1 MQMILNSVLFILR
14 SLITGPIYARIETLV
29 LTFMHAEMREGE
41 SQREFNDRRKNM
53 VVDAVKEAW
62 PMVRTALIEA
72 VIALLVAKYKP
83 K

>member
-41 SQREFNDRRKNM
+41 SQREFNDRR
-53 VVDAVKEAW
+53 
-62 PMVRTALIEA
+62 
-72 VIALLVAKYKP
+72 
-83 K
+83 